1 MSRQH
6 RVLYTAVARSESTFE
21 FCAAFLP
28 PAASLL
34 MSRPLRTPSRS
45 DAIPAARVSNRLL
58 KLPAAAE
65 AWVSETLRAMTLDEK
80 LGQLLMIACYGGF
93 TSVESSEFQKLAR
106 AVERMCVGALMI
118 ATRPG
123 GLGIERSQ
131 VYGTAALV
139 DLLQRRAQ
147 IPLLV
152 AGDFE
157 HGTAMRLSEG
167 TSFPHAM
174 AVAATGRAEDAY
186 TVGHITAIEARAA
199 GVPWVFAPVADVNSD
214 PDNPIINVRSFG
226 EDPERVGK
234 FVSAFVRGVEEHG
247 ALATAK
253 HFPGHGNTDTDSHLD
268 LPTVE
273 SDRAQLD
280 RVELAPFRAAIAAGV
295 STIMT
300 GHIAVPALE
309 PDEHLPTTLSAAIS
323 TRLLRDE
330 LNFDGL
336 LVTDSL
342 DMAGIAARYSPAEV
356 AVRAM
361 LAGADILLSP
371 PIPEAALA
379 GLREAA
385 ASGRLPMARIDD
397 AVARIL
403 RAKARLGLHESSA
416 INLAALPQTFGRP
429 EFARAAQDI
438 ADRGITLL
446 RDVPRLLPLDAT
458 EPARALLVAIA
469 GDPDTCPGE
478 DFEREIRWR
487 VDFLNTMRFDTRFT
501 TVKPLAKSL
510 GLSPAAPALQSEI
523 PPPESYDFMIV
534 ALFVRVADRKGSVG
548 LPNDQAEFVHRL
560 LANDATGKPVIVV
573 CFGSPYVAARFPE
586 AKTWLAAFSNAG
598 VAQLAAARALF
609 GEIAIG
615 GSIPVNV
622 PGIAALGDGLR
633 VAADPMTLAP
643 GGSADEKIFAPA
655 FALLDRAVAD
665 RAFPG
670 GVVAIGHRDRR
681 ELGARVAIRPFGKQ
695 GYDDGAPP
703 VTPDTIYD
711 AASLTKS
718 VVTAT
723 LAAMLVEAGHLD
735 LDAPV
740 PRYIPEWTAQQNEV
754 AAQRLSSRW
763 NDAVTVRHLLTHTS
777 GLPAHKNYFQN
788 HFQTAAS
795 RREIVA
801 RVLATAPAHEP
812 GAQSIY
818 SDLGFIVLG
827 EIIER
832 LTGKALDE
840 LARRRI
846 FDSLGM
852 TASTFKPAASLR
864 SRIAPTEVDDTFRKR
879 LVHGEVHDENAWV
892 MGGVAGHAGLFT
904 TAADLAVFCQTLL
917 NGGIYAHRRLLRR
930 ATIAQFNTASPLAAH
945 TRALGWNVPTPGS
958 SSGHYFS
965 ARSFGHT
972 GFTGTSIWIDPDKQL
987 FVVLLTNRVHPSRD
1001 NDKINTV
1008 RPALHDA
1015 IVEALNLQP

>member
-1 MSRQH
+1 
-6 RVLYTAVARSESTFE
+6 
-21 FCAAFLP
+21 
-28 PAASLL
+28 
-34 MSRPLRTPSRS
+34 
-45 DAIPAARVSNRLL
+45 
-58 KLPAAAE
+58 
-65 AWVSETLRAMTLDEK
+65 MTLEEK
-80 LGQLLMIACYGGF
+80 LGQLVMIACYGGF
-93 TSVESSEFQKLAR
+93 TCVESPAFQELAR
-106 AVERMCVGALMI
+106 AVEQMHVGALMI

-139 DLLQRRAQ
+139 DLLQRRAK

-157 HGTAMRLSEG
+157 RGTAMRLSEG
-167 TSFPHAM
+167 TSFPWAM
-174 AVAATGRAEDAY
+174 AVAATGRAQDAY
-186 TVGHITAIEARAA
+186 TVGRITAIEARAA

-226 EDPERVGK
+226 EDPERVGD
-234 FVSAFVRGVEEHG
+234 FVSAFIRGVEDHG

-280 RVELAPFRAAIAAGV
+280 RVELPPFRAAIAAGV

-309 PDEHLPTTLSAAIS
+309 PDEHLPATLSAAIS
-323 TRLLRDE
+323 MRLLRDE
-330 LNFDGL
+330 LGFDGL

-356 AVRAM
+356 AVRSM
-361 LAGADILLSP
+361 LAGADVLLSP
-371 PIPEAALA
+371 PIPRAALT

-397 AVARIL
+397 AVTHIL
-403 RAKARLGLHESSA
+403 RAKARLGLHQSSEVS
-416 INLAALPQTFGRP
+416 LAALPQTFGRP

-446 RDVPRLLPLDAT
+446 RDVPRLLPLDAAQ
-458 EPARALLVAIA
+458 PARALLVAIA
-469 GDPDTCPGE
+469 GDPDSCPGE

-487 VDFLNTMRFDTRFT
+487 VDFLKTLRFDTRFAA
-501 TVKPLAKSL
+501 VKPLARSL
-510 GLSPAAPALQSEI
+510 GLSPAAPALEAEI
-523 PPPESYDFMIV
+523 PPPQSYDFMIV

-560 LANDATGKPVIVV
+560 LANDSSGKPVIVV

-643 GGSADEKIFAPA
+643 GAPTDEKIFAPA
-655 FALLDRAVAD
+655 FALLDRAIAD
-665 RAFPG
+665 HAFPG
-670 GVVAIGHRDRR
+670 GVVAIGYRDRSP
-681 ELGARVAIRPFGKQ
+681 RVAIHAFGKQ
-695 GYDDGAPP
+695 SYDDGAAP
-703 VTPDTIYD
+703 VTPNTVYD

-723 LAAMLVEAGHLD
+723 LAAMLVEDGHLD

-740 PRYIPEWTAQQNEV
+740 SRYIPEWAAQQNEV
-754 AAQRLSSRW
+754 AAGRLSPGWS
-763 NDAVTVRHLLTHTS
+763 DAVTVRHLLTHTS
-777 GLPAHKNYFQN
+777 GLPAHENYFQN
-788 HFQTAAS
+788 HFQTAAT

-801 RVLATAPAHEP
+801 RVLAAAPLYEP
-812 GAQSIY
+812 GAQSVY
-818 SDLGFIVLG
+818 SDLGFILLG

-832 LTGKALDE
+832 LTGKTLDE

-846 FDSLGM
+846 FEPLRM
-852 TASTFKPAASLR
+852 TASIFAPPESWR
-864 SRIAPTEVDDTFRKR
+864 SHIAPTEVDRTFRMR
-879 LVHGEVHDENAWV
+879 LVHGEVHDENAWAL
-892 MGGVAGHAGLFT
+892 GGVAGHAGLFT
-904 TAADLAVFCQTLL
+904 TAADLAMFCQMLL

-930 ATIAQFNTASPLAAH
+930 ATIAQFTAASPLAAH

-1008 RPALHDA
+1008 RPSLHDA
-1015 IVEALNLQP
+1015 VVEALNLQP

>member
-1 MSRQH
+1 M
-6 RVLYTAVARSESTFE
+6 LYTALARSEPTFE
-21 FCAAFLP
+21 FCAVFLP

-34 MSRPLRTPSRS
+34 MSRPLRTPPRS
-45 DAIPAARVSNRLL
+45 DAVPADRVSNHLL

-93 TSVESSEFQKLAR
+93 TSVESPEFQELAR
-106 AVERMCVGALMI
+106 AVERMHVGALMI
-118 ATRPG
+118 ATRSG

-139 DLLQRRAQ
+139 DLLQRRAK

-157 HGTAMRLSEG
+157 RGTAMRLSEG

-174 AVAATGRAEDAY
+174 AVAATGRAQDAY
-186 TVGHITAIEARAA
+186 TVGRITASEARAA

-226 EDPERVGK
+226 EDPERVGT

-268 LPTVE
+268 LPTLE

-280 RVELAPFRAAIAAGV
+280 RVELAPFRAAIFAGV

-323 TRLLRDE
+323 TCLLRDE
-330 LNFDGL
+330 LDFDGL

-361 LAGADILLSP
+361 LAGADVLLSP
-371 PIPEAALA
+371 PVPEAALA
-379 GLREAA
+379 ALREAA
-385 ASGRLPMARIDD
+385 AGGRLPMARIDD
-397 AVARIL
+397 AVTRIL

-416 INLAALPQTFGRP
+416 ISLAALPQAFARL

-458 EPARALLVAIA
+458 RPARALLVAIA
-469 GDPDTCPGE
+469 GDSDSCPGE
-478 DFEREIRWR
+478 AFEREIRWR
-487 VDFLNTMRFDTRFT
+487 VDFLNTLRFDTRFT
-501 TVKPLAKSL
+501 TVKPLAKSS
-510 GLSPAAPALQSEI
+510 GLSPAAPALESEI

-560 LANDATGKPVIVV
+560 LANDGSGKPIIVV

-622 PGIAALGDGLR
+622 PGIATLGEGLR

-643 GGSADEKIFAPA
+643 GGSADDKIFAPA

-670 GVVAIGHRDRR
+670 GVVAIGHRH
-681 ELGARVAIRPFGKQ
+681 LGARVAIRAFGKQ
-695 GYDDGAPP
+695 RYDDSAPP
-703 VTPDTIYD
+703 VTLDTIYD
-711 AASLTKS
+711 AASLTKP

-740 PRYIPEWTAQQNEV
+740 ARYIPEWAAQQTDPPADPPAE
-754 AAQRLSSRW
+754 RLSSAS
-763 NDAVTVRHLLTHTS
+763 NGPVTVRHLLTHTS
-777 GLPAHKNYFQN
+777 GLPAHENYFQN

-795 RREIVA
+795 RREILA
-801 RVLATAPAHEP
+801 RVLATALAHEP

-846 FDSLGM
+846 FDPLSM

-879 LVHGEVHDENAWV
+879 LVHGEVHDENAWI
-892 MGGVAGHAGLFT
+892 MGGVAGHSGLFT

-930 ATIAQFNTASPLAAH
+930 ATIAQFTVASSLAAH

-958 SSGHYFS
+958 SSGRYFS

-972 GFTGTSIWIDPDKQL
+972 GFTGTSIWIDPGKQL

-1001 NDKINTV
+1001 NDKINRV

>member
-1 MSRQH
+1 
-6 RVLYTAVARSESTFE
+6 
-21 FCAAFLP
+21 
-28 PAASLL
+28 
-34 MSRPLRTPSRS
+34 
-45 DAIPAARVSNRLL
+45 
-58 KLPAAAE
+58 
-65 AWVSETLRAMTLDEK
+65 
-80 LGQLLMIACYGGF
+80 
-93 TSVESSEFQKLAR
+93 
-106 AVERMCVGALMI
+106 
-118 ATRPG
+118 
-123 GLGIERSQ
+123 
-131 VYGTAALV
+131 
-139 DLLQRRAQ
+139 
-147 IPLLV
+147 
-152 AGDFE
+152 
-157 HGTAMRLSEG
+157 
-167 TSFPHAM
+167 
-174 AVAATGRAEDAY
+174 
-186 TVGHITAIEARAA
+186 
-199 GVPWVFAPVADVNSD
+199 
-214 PDNPIINVRSFG
+214 
-226 EDPERVGK
+226 
-234 FVSAFVRGVEEHG
+234 
-247 ALATAK
+247 
-253 HFPGHGNTDTDSHLD
+253 
-268 LPTVE
+268 
-273 SDRAQLD
+273 
-280 RVELAPFRAAIAAGV
+280 
-295 STIMT
+295 
-300 GHIAVPALE
+300 
-309 PDEHLPTTLSAAIS
+309 
-323 TRLLRDE
+323 
-330 LNFDGL
+330 
-336 LVTDSL
+336 
-342 DMAGIAARYSPAEV
+342 
-356 AVRAM
+356 
-361 LAGADILLSP
+361 
-371 PIPEAALA
+371 
-379 GLREAA
+379 
-385 ASGRLPMARIDD
+385 
-397 AVARIL
+397 
-403 RAKARLGLHESSA
+403 
-416 INLAALPQTFGRP
+416 
-429 EFARAAQDI
+429 
-438 ADRGITLL
+438 
-446 RDVPRLLPLDAT
+446 
-458 EPARALLVAIA
+458 
-469 GDPDTCPGE
+469 
-478 DFEREIRWR
+478 
-487 VDFLNTMRFDTRFT
+487 
-501 TVKPLAKSL
+501 
-510 GLSPAAPALQSEI
+510 
-523 PPPESYDFMIV
+523 
-534 ALFVRVADRKGSVG
+534 
-548 LPNDQAEFVHRL
+548 
-560 LANDATGKPVIVV
+560 
-573 CFGSPYVAARFPE
+573 
-586 AKTWLAAFSNAG
+586 
-598 VAQLAAARALF
+598 
-609 GEIAIG
+609 
-615 GSIPVNV
+615 
-622 PGIAALGDGLR
+622 
-633 VAADPMTLAP
+633 
-643 GGSADEKIFAPA
+643 
-655 FALLDRAVAD
+655 LLDCAVAD